1 MGIMNKTY
9 LNYLLLF
16 LLALIWG
23 SSFILMKKA
32 LIIYSDTQVAA
43 LRLLIAFIALSP
55 FIIRAFSKV
64 QKKHFFP
71 IILTAFFG
79 NGIPAFLF
87 TKAQTVLDSSLVGIL
102 NSLTPLF
109 TLLLAV
115 LFFKNKIKPINIAGI
130 LLGLI
135 GAVYLNIV
143 LSNFEFQ
150 LNFYALLIVLATL
163 FYAISVNII
172 KNYLYD
178 LDSVSIAS
186 LAFLV
191 LGPFSAIYLF
201 FTDFTQ
207 IYNSEKGIEALFYVI
222 ILSVIGTALALI
234 IFNKL
239 IKRTSV
245 VFASSVTYLIPIVA
259 ILWGVFDGEEISMQF
274 YAGTLIIL
282 LAIFMVNKKVK

>member
-1 MGIMNKTY
+1 M
-9 LNYLLLF
+9 
-16 LLALIWG
+16 
-23 SSFILMKKA
+23 
-32 LIIYSDTQVAA
+32 
-43 LRLLIAFIALSP
+43 
-55 FIIRAFSKV
+55 

-115 LFFKNKIKPINIAGI
+115 LFFKNKIKAINIAGI
-130 LLGLI
+130 LLGLV

-186 LAFLV
+186 LAFLF

-239 IKRTSV
+239 IKRTSA